1 MLDLA
6 TVRETL
12 VMLRQD
18 LATEPRH
25 DRVCAAIDEAIAG
38 IDAQEPPAK
47 TAASG
52 ELAATFGSRF
62 VRWTPER

>member
-18 LATEPRH
+18 LAGEPRH
-25 DRVCAAIDEAIAG
+25 DSVCAALDEAIAR

-47 TAASG
+47 TAPSG
-52 ELAATFGSRF
+52 ELAAAFGSRF
-62 VRWTPER
+62 VPWTPTR